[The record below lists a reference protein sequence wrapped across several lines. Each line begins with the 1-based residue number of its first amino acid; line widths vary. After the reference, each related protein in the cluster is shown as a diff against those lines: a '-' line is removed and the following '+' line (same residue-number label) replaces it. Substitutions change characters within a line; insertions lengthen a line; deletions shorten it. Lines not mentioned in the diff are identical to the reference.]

1 MISDF
6 EHLLRCLL
14 AILAFSLEKCLFRPS
29 AHVLVELFG
38 FLLLQY
44 VEQHRFMFS
53 SKDLKF
59 AFHIYVLTSLYV
71 FLMVC
76 GKELISFF
84 FHLEKQVTSTVDQHS
99 SLNNPFLPH

>member
-59 AFHIYVLTSLYV
+59 CLSHLRSDFI
-71 FLMVC
+71 
-76 GKELISFF
+76 IRFF
-84 FHLEKQVTSTVDQHS
+84 NGVR
-99 SLNNPFLPH
+99 